1 MITDSSMAKARELH
15 EKIEK
20 RLDKLNASI
29 DLGLK
34 QYDATNSR
42 VKAMR
47 ALQGMIYDA
56 KFALSMKK
64 RFGDDVQI
72 NEDKVQNFLNDA
84 QAAYDAMKVGH

>member
-1 MITDSSMAKARELH
+1 MVKARELY

-20 RLDKLNASI
+20 RLEKLNSSI
-29 DLGLK
+29 DLGVK
-34 QYDATNSR
+34 QYEATNSR

-47 ALQGMIYDA
+47 ALQSMIYDA

-72 NEDKVQNFLNDA
+72 DQEKVQNFLNDA
-84 QAAYDAMKVGH
+84 QSSYDAMKVGH